1 MLNKLSRFIERHLQ
15 IGGDSLAFTD
25 HQKQLAITALLV
37 EIAIADNK
45 FSEAETV
52 KLSQLLAQKFSIN
65 AEEINELIDLAKTES
80 NHATSLHQFTHMV
93 NSQCS
98 PDDKLKLI
106 KAMWEIAYAD
116 GNLDKYED
124 YMIRKI
130 ADLIHVSHSNFIR
143 TKNLVKAGLKL

>member
-25 HQKQLAITALLV
+25 HQKQLAVSALLV
-37 EIAIADNK
+37 EIAIADHK

-52 KLSQLLAQKFSIN
+52 KLSQLLAQKFSIET
-65 AEEINELIDLAKTES
+65 EEINELIDLAKTES
-80 NHATSLHQFTHMV
+80 NHATSLHQFTRIV

-98 PDDKLKLI
+98 SDDKLRLI

-130 ADLIHVSHSNFIR
+130 ADLIYVSHSDFIR
-143 TKNLVKAGLKL
+143 TKNLVKTGLKL

>member
-52 KLSQLLAQKFSIN
+52 KLSQLLAQKFSIST
-65 AEEINELIDLAKTES
+65 EEINELIDLAKTES

>member
-1 MLNKLSRFIERHLQ
+1 M
-15 IGGDSLAFTD
+15 FTD

-65 AEEINELIDLAKTES
+65 TEEINELIDLAKTES